1 MFETMRHNFW
11 TTVCAFKSIFVSRP
25 LHPGDAMRKISSKI
39 IRSIDIP
46 VTCGHCTIR
55 ASRSCLP
62 QQVSGHLRLLRPNQS
77 ISGLTSV
84 LPSSER
90 HPLERFFRPWQ
101 SLG

>member
-1 MFETMRHNFW
+1 M
-11 TTVCAFKSIFVSRP
+11 SRP
-25 LHPGDAMRKISSKI
+25 LHPGDAMSKISLKR

-46 VTCGHCTIR
+46 VTCGHWTIIAR
-55 ASRSCLP
+55 VDPACHSRC
-62 QQVSGHLRLLRPNQS
+62 QRHLSLLGPNQP